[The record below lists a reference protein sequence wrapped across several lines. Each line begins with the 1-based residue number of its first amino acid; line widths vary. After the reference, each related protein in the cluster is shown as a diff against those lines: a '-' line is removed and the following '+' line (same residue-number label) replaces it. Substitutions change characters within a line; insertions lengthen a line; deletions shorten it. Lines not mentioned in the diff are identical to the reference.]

1 MSAVATYAI
10 ELGSGRLETP
20 SAQRLSRRRMSSMPI
35 ETARIKPF
43 AAPYNCVSR
52 RPREIAVTYRLEIV
66 RLSCAR
72 GDRPLFS
79 GLDQQVNGGELLHVV
94 GSNGSG
100 KTTLI
105 RSLCGLSR
113 PAAGDVRWQG
123 QSIRTLSDEYR
134 QCLAYVGHQDGV
146 QGELTPV
153 ENLNALSCLVGTEST
168 LTPSLSQGETE
179 SESGTDGAL
188 DRMGLTS
195 RRSLPSKVLSQGQ
208 KRRLALARLLVA
220 QKPLWIL
227 DEPFTALD
235 VKSCRLMNE
244 LLAEHLGRGGIVVLS
259 SHQGLEIPGAAI
271 KHVNLDDASARA
283 FDDVAE
289 PATARRYAAGRDT
302 A

>member
-1 MSAVATYAI
+1 
-10 ELGSGRLETP
+10 LKLLE
-20 SAQRLSRRRMSSMPI
+20 SSHLSIAQHH
-35 ETARIKPF
+35 A
-43 AAPYNCVSR
+43 R
-52 RPREIAVTYRLEIV
+52 RPSKEITLTYRFEIIG
-66 RLSCAR
+66 LSCTR

-79 GLDQQVNGGELLHVV
+79 DLDQQVNGGELLHVV

-105 RSLCGLSR
+105 RALCGLSR
-113 PAAGDVRWQG
+113 PAQGDVRWNG
-123 QSIRTLSDEYR
+123 ESIRTLSDEFR

-153 ENLNALSCLVGTEST
+153 ENLNALSCLVSSNRT
-168 LTPSLSQGETE
+168 LAFSAEQR
-179 SESGTDGAL
+179 GADPAL
-188 DRMGLTS
+188 ERMGLTS

-208 KRRLALARLLVA
+208 KRRVALARLLVA

-244 LLAEHLGRGGIVVLS
+244 LLAEHLARGGVVVLS
-259 SHQGLEIPGAAI
+259 SHQGLEISGAAI
-271 KHVNLDDASARA
+271 KHINLDDARARI

-289 PATARRYAAGRDT
+289 GATVRSRPAERDP